1 MYVAKEQLKLVC
13 IISLVQ
19 TRIYIPQLRVVAV
32 QYAQVTNVFARSEI
46 VEVQA
51 AFRGCV
57 AENGRHETCTLAREC
72 IAGVSVRIHGLKNKN
87 NITVK
92 IIKEMK

>member
-1 MYVAKEQLKLVC
+1 MAEVGLC

-19 TRIYIPQLRVVAV
+19 TRIYIPQFRVVAV
-32 QYAQVTNVFARSEI
+32 QYAQMTNVFARSEI
-46 VEVQA
+46 VEVEA
-51 AFRGCV
+51 AFGGCV
-57 AENGRHETCTLAREC
+57 AEDRRHEACTLAREC

-92 IIKEMK
+92 IIKEIK